1 MQQAMATPAR
11 LLLLACL
18 FLSLIAWVHD
28 DESHGIL
35 FKHSVTKEKEPWT
48 NKTFLNDPNNF
59 RFALVSNRTGGVRHG
74 GFPRA
79 VKKLNE
85 LQTEFVI
92 SVGTL
97 TKGGARL
104 TGERVVREDMN
115 EKLMM

>member
-1 MQQAMATPAR
+1 M
-11 LLLLACL
+11 
-18 FLSLIAWVHD
+18 
-28 DESHGIL
+28 
-35 FKHSVTKEKEPWT
+35 
-48 NKTFLNDPNNF
+48 
-59 RFALVSNRTGGVRHG
+59 SNRTGGVRHG
-74 GFPRA
+74 GFPQA

>member
-1 MQQAMATPAR
+1 M
-11 LLLLACL
+11 
-18 FLSLIAWVHD
+18 
-28 DESHGIL
+28 
-35 FKHSVTKEKEPWT
+35 
-48 NKTFLNDPNNF
+48 
-59 RFALVSNRTGGVRHG
+59 SNRTGGVRHG
-74 GFPRA
+74 GFPQA

-97 TKGGARL
+97 IKGGARL